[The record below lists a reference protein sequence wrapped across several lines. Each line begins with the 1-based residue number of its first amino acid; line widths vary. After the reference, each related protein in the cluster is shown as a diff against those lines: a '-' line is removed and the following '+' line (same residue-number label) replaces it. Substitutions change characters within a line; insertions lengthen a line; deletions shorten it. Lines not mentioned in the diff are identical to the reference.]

1 VKDGLNRSNSIDEW
15 LEYIDFI
22 TPKEIELGLDRV
34 RRVYKNLEIEQS
46 FPVIMVAGTN
56 GKGSTCAFLESIYH
70 NAHFKVACYTSP
82 HFFKFNERIR
92 IKKTPCSDE
101 AIVDALFKVN
111 KARKDIPLTYFE
123 MTTLAAIL
131 IFSCEDIDIAIM
143 EVGLGGRLDAVNIFN
158 PEVSII
164 TSIALDHQ
172 EFLGDSLEKIFKEK
186 SGIFREHKDAIINFY
201 SDEEFIKD
209 FKSNSKAIVSE
220 INNDYQIVED
230 NSKLNFFG
238 QKQNFIGLPRPK
250 LNGKKQLQNL
260 SGALRIVE
268 LMFDV
273 FPVKVNIL
281 KKAIEETNITGRMQI
296 LKNKPLI
303 ILDVAHN
310 KESAESLNTFFREK
324 RQKGKVRCIFSL
336 LEGKDI
342 IDITNQFIDYVDEW
356 YISELNSQR
365 AFKSEDIILKLTKQ
379 REHVAYKTFST
390 TQEAFSAGYKNS
402 DDDDNILAF
411 GSFFVVSEILED
423 TSICQIQKIH

>member
-1 VKDGLNRSNSIDEW
+1 MKDGLNCSNSIDEW

-34 RRVYKNLEIEQS
+34 RRVYKHLEIEQS

-131 IFSCEDIDIAIM
+131 IFSSEDIDIAIM
-143 EVGLGGRLDAVNIFN
+143 EVGLGGRLDAVNIFD

-186 SGIFREHKDAIINFY
+186 SGIFREHKDAILNFY
-201 SDEEFIKD
+201 SDETFIKD

-250 LNGKKQLQNL
+250 LNGKRQLQNL

-268 LMFDV
+268 LMFDF

-281 KKAIEETNITGRMQI
+281 KKAIEETNITGRMQV

-310 KESAESLNTFFREK
+310 KESAESLNNFFREK

-342 IDITNQFIDYVDEW
+342 FDITNQFIDYVDEW
-356 YISELNSQR
+356 YISELN
-365 AFKSEDIILKLTKQ
+365 
-379 REHVAYKTFST
+379 
-390 TQEAFSAGYKNS
+390 
-402 DDDDNILAF
+402 
-411 GSFFVVSEILED
+411 
-423 TSICQIQKIH
+423 

>member
-92 IKKTPCSDE
+92 IKKTSCSDE
-101 AIVDALFKVN
+101 VIVDALFKVN

-131 IFSCEDIDIAIM
+131 IFSSEDIDIAIM
-143 EVGLGGRLDAVNIFN
+143 EVGLGGRLDAVNIFD

-201 SDEEFIKD
+201 SDEAFIKD

-310 KESAESLNTFFREK
+310 KESAESLNNFFREK

-365 AFKSEDIILKLTKQ
+365 AFKSEEIILKLTNQ
-379 REHVAYKTFST
+379 RKHVLTKHSVQHKKPFQQHT
-390 TQEAFSAGYKNS
+390 
-402 DDDDNILAF
+402 
-411 GSFFVVSEILED
+411 
-423 TSICQIQKIH
+423 KIVTMMIIY